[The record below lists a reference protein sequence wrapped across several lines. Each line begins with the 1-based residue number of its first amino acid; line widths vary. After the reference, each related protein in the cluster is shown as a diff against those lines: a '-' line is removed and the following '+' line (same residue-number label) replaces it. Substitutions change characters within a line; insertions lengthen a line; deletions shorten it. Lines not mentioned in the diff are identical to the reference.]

1 MGSEKASDVSPG
13 WIDCWRLWRH
23 CLCRFGWYPLFL
35 APLVTC
41 ACLLELYSSTGCDF
55 IRLDIGFVPANGTAW
70 SESRAHLGLFSS
82 FDGDCDRIEDK
93 NKWERS
99 FNGGCRPYSEDFK
112 SRFITPDRTWDI
124 ARTMAYISGSSSLV
138 ALATVWLLTI
148 TPLPASFF
156 WPGVLLPATM
166 IATLAGSARFFF
178 FDAQICSAQ
187 MWIVDESAP
196 PVAARS
202 CGIGESSAYGISSA
216 VAFFLC
222 AVLIFFGSPQKRT
235 LDAEFGQQRVSSR
248 PVGST
253 ISHQTGFDAVGSD
266 LESEIE
272 RVMQAKSGDKQQK
285 VETMESV
292 TLDSQHTTKIK
303 VGDTTPQTIER
314 GRHTRT
320 TSDVTWNV
328 GPMPRCMRSLSNLS
342 DASKISKVSFAKI
355 KLSDGQSSQGMRSYS
370 GSPPSSSQ
378 PRDVHLPPRHPTSQT
393 RIVSTVPRDVTH
405 QALFGTSTGSSVSW
419 TSFSPDNRRA
429 NRSKQFNDYFW
440 NEGHLTGGNGG
451 FLDAKREVAVSPVVA
466 DFRPQKSPKNSTS
479 QRKHPPNAMTYLPSL
494 PSLDETSPTVSPT
507 KSLASHGELIYKC
520 VRDLQK
526 SFDEV

>member
-82 FDGDCDRIEDK
+82 FDGDRIEDK
-93 NKWERS
+93 NEWERS
-99 FNGGCRPYSEDFK
+99 FNGGCQPYSEEFET
-112 SRFITPDRTWDI
+112 RFATPDRTWEI

-166 IATLAGSARFFF
+166 IAALAGSARFFL

-187 MWIVDESAP
+187 IWIVDESA
-196 PVAARS
+196 AARS

-216 VAFFLC
+216 IAFLLC
-222 AVLIFFGSPQKRT
+222 AVLIFFGSPQRRT
-235 LDAEFGQQRVSSR
+235 LDADFGRVGR
-248 PVGST
+248 TPGST
-253 ISHQTGFDAVGSD
+253 ITHQTGSDAVCGNPESD
-266 LESEIE
+266 IE
-272 RVMQAKSGDKQQK
+272 QVMQATSGDRQHK
-285 VETMESV
+285 VETMESFSI
-292 TLDSQHTTKIK
+292 DSQRTTKIK
-303 VGDTTPQTIER
+303 DCDNTPQTIER

-320 TSDVTWNV
+320 TSDVTWSV
-328 GPMPRCMRSLSNLS
+328 GHITSSMRSLSNLS
-342 DASKISKVSFAKI
+342 DASEISKVSFLET
-355 KLSDGQSSQGMRSYS
+355 KLSYDQSSQGMRSNS
-370 GSPPSSSQ
+370 SSPSSSSQ

-393 RIVSTVPRDVTH
+393 RIVSSVPRDVTR
-405 QALFGTSTGSSVSW
+405 QAFFGASTGSTVSS
-419 TSFSPDNRRA
+419 TSFSSDNRRV
-429 NRSKQFNDYFW
+429 NRTKQFNDYYW
-440 NEGHLTGGNGG
+440 NERHSTGGNGRL
-451 FLDAKREVAVSPVVA
+451 LDAKREVAVSPVVT
-466 DFRPQKSPKNSTS
+466 DFRPQKSPKNSTTP
-479 QRKHPPNAMTYLPSL
+479 RKSPTKAMTYLPSL
-494 PSLDETSPTVSPT
+494 PSLDERSPNASPT

-520 VRDLQK
+520 VRDLQN